1 MRAALA
7 KMLEKN
13 PTQSSHTAFQA
24 GGNGMPIL
32 TRASGQSTA
41 GFQTM
46 GLPTGSKPSPG
57 GGANKTVLGAYRMGD
72 QDGNGAAGA
81 IYPNDI
87 FSPPGL
93 PDREYPI
100 RIFGAV
106 GNNVFQ
112 PEYDDRATIA
122 LLKRL
127 GDQKFKAVTQEP
139 FEEYLAQDRLA
150 RDVEEAAR
158 NASLSDLGTS
168 REILRSIAA
177 ERRQQNT
184 DDYLRKMLNAGA
196 SPAAANQELENI
208 RNANAIQEA
217 KNVDDRTYQ
226 AKTLIQRIAM
236 SRGITPMSKEPLNQ
250 SQSIDN
256 PQPSQAM
263 SEAMG
268 KPGQGFGTSDLDNRQ
283 LMTPGYYGRVL
294 RRSSTTQ
301 EAQDEERA
309 FSNLLSQGQVP
320 LPERGSYSLPT
331 MEAQEREQQMDM
343 ASEALAARLDT
354 LRQRATRMK
363 LPLPK
368 PVVAKEILT
377 VLYGAKGKSEG
388 DRVLFSPETI
398 QDMNPLQ
405 LLLAI
410 NWSVQNE
417 ANGFNR
423 LKSEVAKYTWGTAE
437 KQSPTLL
444 HDLKKVA
451 YVLNKS
457 NQDIRIPFSTSLVP
471 FKLSSLVNTL
481 NDIKAGSSP
490 ELRKEIEQGRMALQ
504 RELTSEE
511 VPMASGKS
519 LVPTPAPAPTAVEAA
534 KAALPVAQEA
544 KEKKT
549 PLERLAEAKEVK
561 AAQPEKLSRAEKK
574 AAKLQK
580 ENAERAALVDR
591 LTAKG
596 LKPRANQSLAKLRQ
610 MMKELE

>member
-1 MRAALA
+1 MRAAFEKL
-7 KMLEKN
+7 MLKN
-13 PTQSSHTAFQA
+13 PVQSSHTAFQA
-24 GGNGMPIL
+24 GGNGVPIL
-32 TRASGQSTA
+32 TRASSQSTA

-57 GGANKTVLGAYRMGD
+57 GGANRTVLGAYRMGD
-72 QDGNGAAGA
+72 QDGNAAAGA
-81 IYPNDI
+81 IYENDI
-87 FSPPGL
+87 FGPFGQ
-93 PDREYPI
+93 PDREYPE

-112 PEYDDRATIA
+112 PEHDDRATIA

-127 GDQKFKAVTQEP
+127 GDQKFKAITQAP
-139 FEEYLAQDRLA
+139 FEDYLAQEKLA
-150 RDVEEAAR
+150 RDVEEASR

-168 REILRSIAA
+168 RDILRSIAA
-177 ERRQQNT
+177 ERRQQNN

-236 SRGITPMSKEPLNQ
+236 SRGITPMAREPLNQ

-283 LMTPGYYGRVL
+283 MMTPGYYGRVL
-294 RRSSTTQ
+294 RRSETSQ
-301 EAQDEERA
+301 EAQDEAQA
-309 FSNLLSQGQVP
+309 FSNLLTQGQTP
-320 LPERGSYSLPT
+320 LPERGSYSLPI
-331 MEAQEREQQMDM
+331 MEAQERGQQIDM
-343 ASEALAARLDT
+343 ASEALASRLDT

-368 PVVAKEILT
+368 PVIAKEILT
-377 VLYGAKGKSEG
+377 ALYGSKGKSEG
-388 DRVLFSPETI
+388 DRVLYSPETI
-398 QDMNPLQ
+398 QDMNALQ

-423 LKSEVAKYTWGTAE
+423 LKAELGKYTWGTAE
-437 KQSPTLL
+437 RQSPTLVN
-444 HDLKKVA
+444 DLKKVA
-451 YVLNKS
+451 YALNKNS
-457 NQDIRIPFSTSLVP
+457 QDIRIPFPSSLVP
-471 FKLSSLVNTL
+471 FKLSTLVNTL
-481 NDIKAGSSP
+481 NDLKTGSSP

-511 VPMASGKS
+511 IPMASGKS
-519 LVPTPAPAPTAVEAA
+519 LVPRPAPAPTAVEVA
-534 KAALPVAQEA
+534 KAALPVAA
-544 KEKKT
+544 PAPAPKPAAPKGVTLSKKEKDAV
-549 PLERLAEAKEVK
+549 EKET
-561 AAQPEKLSRAEKK
+561 L
-574 AAKLQK
+574 
-580 ENAERAALVDR
+580 
-591 LTAKG
+591 LTLLKAKG
-596 LKPRANQSLAKLRQ
+596 LKPRSNQSLAKLRK
-610 MMKELE
+610 MMRELE